1 MPRGLFNKKKKLFI
15 YFWLAQVLVVA
26 HRLLS
31 SYGARTPESMGS
43 VAEVNGFSHLV
54 ACGILV
60 P

>member
-1 MPRGLFNKKKKLFI
+1 M
-15 YFWLAQVLVVA
+15 A

-31 SYGARTPESMGS
+31 SGGVRTPESMGS